1 MILKSQFLL
10 LEGISAGELIF
21 VFLVVLLF
29 FGSKSIPNMARSLG
43 RGMRQLRDASQ
54 QIQEDIKTAA
64 FDDET
69 EIFSQNKKNKV
80 ILENFEIDPTTGNR
94 INF

>member
-69 EIFSQNKKNKV
+69 EIFSNNKKNTKKK
-80 ILENFEIDPTTGNR
+80 
-94 INF
+94 

>member
-1 MILKSQFLL
+1 MYFNSQLLL

-29 FGSKSIPNMARSLG
+29 FGSKSIPKMARTLG

-54 QIQEDIKTAA
+54 QIQDDIKTAA
-64 FDDET
+64 FSDE
-69 EIFSQNKKNKV
+69 ELDSFPSKKKSKP
-80 ILENFEIDPTTGNR
+80 IKK
-94 INF
+94 

>member
-1 MILKSQFLL
+1 MFYSLQLLL

-29 FGSKSIPNMARSLG
+29 FGSKSIPKIARSLG

-54 QIQEDIKTAA
+54 QIQDDIKSAA
-64 FDDET
+64 FEDE
-69 EIFSQNKKNKV
+69 EITGSPNSKKENK
-80 ILENFEIDPTTGNR
+80 E
-94 INF
+94 

>member
-1 MILKSQFLL
+1 MFCSVQLLL

-29 FGSKSIPNMARSLG
+29 FGSKSIPKIARSLG

-64 FDDET
+64 FYDDEIT
-69 EIFSQNKKNKV
+69 GSLNNKKEKK
-80 ILENFEIDPTTGNR
+80 E
-94 INF
+94 

>member
-1 MILKSQFLL
+1 MYFKPQFLL

-29 FGSKSIPNMARSLG
+29 FGSKSIPKMARTLG

-54 QIQEDIKTAA
+54 QIQDDIKTAA
-64 FDDET
+64 FRDEKLDT
-69 EIFSQNKKNKV
+69 FASKKKNKSKKK
-80 ILENFEIDPTTGNR
+80 
-94 INF
+94 

>member
-1 MILKSQFLL
+1 MFFSLQLLL

-29 FGSKSIPNMARSLG
+29 FGSKSIPKIARSLG

-54 QIQEDIKTAA
+54 QIQEDIKSAA
-64 FDDET
+64 FDEDDVT
-69 EIFSQNKKNKV
+69 GFPVGKKKNK
-80 ILENFEIDPTTGNR
+80 I
-94 INF
+94 INFSFTRL